1 MKPFTTI
8 PPRCL
13 RSAVTQ
19 ARGQTRLASPAPRR
33 ARCTP
38 GSIRGVLAAVA
49 LFSGCDGP
57 TEPGELNARR
67 VLTVLYRELD
77 GPNWDN
83 NDKWLTRAPVSKWY
97 GVEVDAGGNVIAL
110 HLQRNGLA
118 GELPRELGSL
128 RTLEVLRLDAKEPVI
143 TTGPTTDDT
152 DDKRVLT
159 GSIPPELGNLRF
171 LRYLS
176 LTRNGLV
183 GTIPPELGNLRNLEY
198 LNLTLSGVTGSLPP
212 ELGSLRNLKVLR
224 LALNR
229 LTGSLPPEL
238 GNLQNLEELILY
250 SNGLTGSIP
259 SELGNLRHLVRMFLG
274 SNELT
279 GPIPPEFG
287 NLQNIESLSIA
298 GARLLT
304 GSIPPELGS
313 LQNLDFLN
321 LEDNA
326 SMSGRLPLELIGVP
340 LEVFRWNGTD
350 MCAPRDDAFREW
362 LASIR
367 YHQGGRNCPG

>member
-1 MKPFTTI
+1 M
-8 PPRCL
+8 
-13 RSAVTQ
+13 
-19 ARGQTRLASPAPRR
+19 
-33 ARCTP
+33 
-38 GSIRGVLAAVA
+38 A

-183 GTIPPELGNLRNLEY
+183 GTIPPELGNIRTLRSLNLEGNG
-198 LNLTLSGVTGSLPP
+198 LQGVI
-212 ELGSLRNLKVLR
+212 
-224 LALNR
+224 
-229 LTGSLPPEL
+229 PPEL
-238 GNLQNLEELILY
+238 GNLQNLWGLML
-250 SNGLTGSIP
+250 SGNVLTGPIP
-259 SELGNLRHLVRMFLG
+259 SELGGLKNLGILDL
-274 SNELT
+274 SDNKLT
-279 GPIPPEFG
+279 GPVPREFG
-287 NLQNIESLSIA
+287 ALQALSYLDLSDNQLGGPLPRELVRLRLGHFFWDNTNL
-298 GARLLT
+298 
-304 GSIPPELGS
+304 
-313 LQNLDFLN
+313 
-321 LEDNA
+321 
-326 SMSGRLPLELIGVP
+326 
-340 LEVFRWNGTD
+340 
-350 MCAPRDDAFREW
+350 CAPTDDAFQQW
-362 LASIR
+362 LASIT
-367 YHQGGRNCPG
+367 HHKGNRNCDS